1 MRYRPLAAVALA
13 AGLSACASGPLILPV
28 QATRY
33 HYDPVVERGTIAV
46 LPGGGPGA
54 SADSPEFQ
62 TYAEAVRQALTRAGY
77 TVQPENSRPQNLA
90 TVEFRRGLQPL
101 PPRRSPVQIG
111 LGGGAGSG
119 GWRGGSSVGGGVS
132 FPVGGGGARDG
143 IVTDLKV
150 TIRRGPN
157 AVWEGSAQSVTDS
170 SAPGAD
176 AGSIAARLAD
186 ALFRDFPG
194 ESGRTI
200 QVK

>member
-1 MRYRPLAAVALA
+1 MTYRPLAVIALA
-13 AGLSACASGPLILPV
+13 AGLSACASGPLVLPV

-33 HYDPVVERGTIAV
+33 HYDPVVERGTVAV

-54 SADSPEFQ
+54 TADSPEFQ
-62 TYAEAVRQALTRAGY
+62 VYADAVRTALTRAGY
-77 TVQPENSRPQNLA
+77 SVVPEGSRPQNIA
-90 TVEFRRGLQPL
+90 TVDYRRGLRPL

-111 LGGGAGSG
+111 LGGGGYSG
-119 GWRGGSSVGGGVS
+119 GWRGGSGVGGGVS
-132 FPVGGGGARDG
+132 FPLGGGGARDG
-143 IVTDLKV
+143 IVTDMKV

-157 AVWEGSAQSVTDS
+157 AVWEGSAQSVTDA

-186 ALFRDFPG
+186 AMFRDFPG